1 MERAFESDAFAA
13 SEPPKL
19 KELRTLPQRKAFAFL
34 EKNDPEQ
41 VRREAE
47 KEAAFEARMSAD
59 RQLQEERYLANDAL
73 ALAGLLEQLEQP
85 AAEKAKAAKEAEGFK
100 CRGCTVEYTDA
111 TSSGAKTKKN
121 YGYCSK
127 TCRDGKGRCKHG
139 RYRSKCKDCG
149 TGQCQHKLWKTNCKD
164 CGNRQQPIG
173 NRQQPIA
180 NRQ

>member
-1 MERAFESDAFAA
+1 LQKDPR
-13 SEPPKL
+13 PP
-19 KELRTLPQRKAFAFL
+19 RPSYAFL
-34 EKNDPEQ
+34 EQKDPEQ
-41 VRREAE
+41 VWREAHE
-47 KEAAFEARMSAD
+47 LFHSNLELIDE
-59 RQLQEERYLANDAL
+59 LAYIKMP
-73 ALAGLLEQLEQP
+73 EQA
-85 AAEKAKAAKEAEGFK
+85 AAEKAKEADAFT
-100 CRGCTVEYTDA
+100 CRGCTVKYTDA